1 MNNEY
6 QKTSSNSGPLRILH
20 VNTYDQE
27 GGAGLAAWRIHQ
39 GLQRLGTASR
49 MLVQT
54 RTSGDASVYERDTRL
69 ARALA
74 VFRPYLDM
82 LPLLFYRHRQ
92 QTHWSVEWFP
102 SQIIRQIQ
110 ILDPDII
117 HLHWI
122 CRGFVDVPSLA
133 SFQKPVVWT
142 LHDSWAFTGGC
153 HVPGDCQNY
162 KDRCGRCPQLRS
174 RHAWD
179 LSRWIWNRKRKF
191 WQDKPLTI
199 VTPSRWLADCA
210 RSSSLF
216 KQRRIEVISNGID
229 PSQYRPVEKQ
239 QARTILGL
247 PQERKLILFSA
258 MNATYDINKGFR
270 HLETALRQLAEAG
283 WNECMELM
291 VVGQSVPSTPVN
303 TGLSTRF
310 LGVLRD
316 EISMRLTYSAADV
329 TVMASAQ
336 ENLPNAI
343 MESLACG
350 TPVVAFKVGGIPHLV
365 EHQANGYL
373 AQPFSI
379 DDLSAGLSFV
389 LSDEDRWRGLSGRA
403 RNKIESEFNA
413 DKIARQYLTLYE
425 QLLS

>member
-1 MNNEY
+1 M
-6 QKTSSNSGPLRILH
+6 RILH
-20 VNTYDQE
+20 INTYDQE
-27 GGAGLAAWRIHQ
+27 GGAGLAAWRIHK
-39 GLQRLGTASR
+39 GLQHLGIESH

-54 RTSGDASVYERDTRL
+54 RTSGDAGVYERDTRL
-69 ARALA
+69 ARSLA

-102 SQIIRQIQ
+102 AQIRRQIQ
-110 ILDPDII
+110 TLNPDII

-122 CRGFVDVPSLA
+122 CRGFMDVPSLA

-153 HVPGDCQNY
+153 HVPGDCLNY
-162 KDRCGRCPQLRS
+162 KERCGHCPQLGS

-179 LSRWIWNRKRKF
+179 LSRWTWNRKNKC
-191 WQDKPLTI
+191 WQDVLLTI
-199 VTPSRWLADCA
+199 VTPSRWLGDCA
-210 RSSSLF
+210 RNSSLF
-216 KQRRIEVISNGID
+216 RERRIELIPNGID
-229 PSQYRPVEKQ
+229 LSQYRPVEKQ
-239 QARTILGL
+239 QARALLGY
-247 PQERKLILFSA
+247 PQNRKLVLFSA
-258 MNATYDINKGFR
+258 MNATYDKNKGF
-270 HLETALRQLAEAG
+270 HYIEAALRQLADEG
-283 WNECMELM
+283 WDDRMELM
-291 VVGQSVPSTPVN
+291 VVGQSAPSIPVDTVLPN
-303 TGLSTRF
+303 RF

-316 EISMRLTYSAADV
+316 EISMRLVYSAADV

-336 ENLPNAI
+336 ENLPNSI

-350 TPVVAFKVGGIPHLV
+350 TPVVAFNVGGIPHLV

-379 DDLSAGLSFV
+379 DDLSDGLSFV
-389 LSDEDRWRGLSGRA
+389 LSDEDRWCRLSDRA
-403 RNKIESEFNA
+403 RSKIESEFNA
-413 DKIARQYLTLYE
+413 GKIARQYMTLYE